1 MNRKNLFT
9 RTALAAIVGTISSQ
23 AGAAG
28 FQLNEYST
36 SALGRAF
43 SGEGVI
49 ADDASVGSRNPAAL
63 TMFDRPEISVGAILI
78 NPSVDVKGKSPL
90 TGTDTTAKDI
100 APSALVPNIHFVAP
114 INDKWAIGASGTT
127 NFGLAT
133 DFPNDY
139 PAGLIGGKTDLRTM
153 NLNLSTGYRVNNQFS
168 VGLGLNALYADAE
181 ITRHVGE
188 AGKVLGSQL
197 SNSSNP
203 QYQGLGKYLSSLSP
217 SDRFAQLKGDA
228 WGFGWNA
235 GLLYEFDE
243 GNRVSFTYRS
253 KIKVKFKDGEF
264 QSDLKTIPLPNGSSI
279 IGTEGGTIKGKLDL
293 NLPEIWEFAAY
304 HRVAPKWAV
313 HYNFAYTSW
322 SAFEELR
329 ATRKSDGQQLFKKE
343 EGFRDAW
350 RVALGTTYYHDDNW
364 TFRTGIAFDDSPVP
378 ADKRSISIP
387 DQDRFWLSAG
397 ATYAFNKD
405 MSVDVGLAYMHG
417 KKVTIKEKLSEDL
430 PLPAYEFESSGK
442 AWLYG
447 MNFNYRF

>member
-9 RTALAAIVGTISSQ
+9 RTALAAIVGAISSQ

-63 TMFDRPEISVGAILI
+63 TMFDRPEFSVGAIHI
-78 NPSVDVKGKSPL
+78 NPSVDIKGKSPL
-90 TGTDTTAKDI
+90 GAHTSTNAGDI
-100 APSALVPNIHFVAP
+100 ATSALVPNIHFVAP

-133 DFPNDY
+133 DFKKDY
-139 PAGLIGGKTDLRTM
+139 AAGIIGGKTDLKTM
-153 NLNLSTGYRVNNQFS
+153 NLNLSAGYRVNNQFS

-181 ITRHVGE
+181 ITRHAGE
-188 AGKVLGSQL
+188 LPGMI
-197 SNSSNP
+197 
-203 QYQGLGKYLSSLSP
+203 GLPIQP
-217 SDRFAQLKGDA
+217 SARVAQLKGDA

-243 GNRVSFTYRS
+243 GNRISFTYRS
-253 KIKVKFKDGEF
+253 KVKVKFKDGEY
-264 QSDLKTIPLPNGSSI
+264 QNDLPPLPALNDMGI
-279 IGTEGGTIKGKLDL
+279 IGTNGETIKGKLDL

-417 KKVTIKEKLSEDL
+417 KKVTIKEKLAET
-430 PLPAYEFESSGK
+430 PLSPTYEFESSGK

>member
-9 RTALAAIVGTISSQ
+9 RTALAALVGVISSQ

-63 TMFDRPEISVGAILI
+63 TMFDRPEFSVGAIHI
-78 NPSVDVKGKSPL
+78 NPSVDIKGNSPIGAHAS
-90 TGTDTTAKDI
+90 TNADDI

-133 DFPNDY
+133 DFKKDY
-139 PAGLIGGKTDLRTM
+139 TAGLIGGKTDLKTM
-153 NLNLSTGYRVNNQFS
+153 NLNLSAGYRVNNQFS

-181 ITRHVGE
+181 ITRHAGE
-188 AGKVLGSQL
+188 LPGMI
-197 SNSSNP
+197 
-203 QYQGLGKYLSSLSP
+203 GLPVSP
-217 SDRFAQLKGDA
+217 SARVAQLKGDA

-243 GNRVSFTYRS
+243 DNRVSFTYRS
-253 KIKVKFKDGEF
+253 KVKVKFKDGEF
-264 QSDLKTIPLPNGSSI
+264 QSDLKTIPLPGGNSI

-322 SAFEELR
+322 SEFKELR

-417 KKVTIKEKLSEDL
+417 KKVTIKEKLSEEL

>member
-9 RTALAAIVGTISSQ
+9 RTALAAIVGAISSQ

-63 TMFDRPEISVGAILI
+63 TMFDRPEISVGAIII
-78 NPSVDVKGKSPL
+78 NPGVDVKGKSPL

-133 DFPNDY
+133 DFPSDY
-139 PAGLIGGKTDLRTM
+139 PAGLIGGKTDLKTM
-153 NLNLSTGYRVNNQFS
+153 NLNLSAGYRVNNQLS

-188 AGKVLGSQL
+188 AGKVLGNKL
-197 SNSSNP
+197 P
-203 QYQGLGKYLSSLSP
+203 PPLGGYVSSLSP

-243 GNRVSFTYRS
+243 GNRISFTYRS
-253 KIKVKFKDGEF
+253 KVKVKFKDGEF

>member
-9 RTALAAIVGTISSQ
+9 RTVLAAVVGTISSQ

-63 TMFDRPEISVGAILI
+63 TMFDRPEISVGAIYI
-78 NPSVDVKGKSPL
+78 DPNVDIKGKSPL
-90 TGTDTTAKDI
+90 GSHADTSAKDI
-100 APSALVPNIHFVAP
+100 APSAVIPNIHFVSP
-114 INDKWAIGASGTT
+114 INEKWAIGLSGTT

-133 DFPNDY
+133 DFKKDY
-139 PAGLIGGKTDLRTM
+139 PAGLIGGKTDLKTM
-153 NLNLSTGYRVNNQFS
+153 NFNVSTGYRVNNKFS
-168 VGLGLNALYADAE
+168 VGLGLNAVYADAE

-188 AGKVLGSQL
+188 AGKILGPALASQ
-197 SNSSNP
+197 NP
-203 QYQGLGKYLSSLSP
+203 AYAPVGQYLSSLSP

-243 GNRVSFTYRS
+243 NNRVSFTYRS
-253 KIKVKFKDGEF
+253 KVKVKFKNGEY
-264 QSDLKTIPLPNGSSI
+264 QSDLKAIPQLEQFGI
-279 IGTEGGTIKGKLDL
+279 FGTGGDTIKGKLNLD
-293 NLPEIWEFAAY
+293 LPEIWEFAAY

-322 SAFEELR
+322 SAFEELK
-329 ATRKSDGQQLFKKE
+329 ATRKSDGKTLFQKD

-350 RVALGTTYYHDDNW
+350 RIAIGTTYYHNDNW
-364 TFRTGIAFDDSPVP
+364 TFRTGVAFDDSPVP
-378 ADKRSISIP
+378 ASKRSISIP

-397 ATYAFNKD
+397 TTYAFNKD
-405 MSVDVGLAYMHG
+405 MSVDVGVAYMHG
-417 KKVTIKEKLSEDL
+417 RKVHIKEKLSERL
-430 PLPAYEFESSGK
+430 PLPAYEFDSSGK

>member
-9 RTALAAIVGTISSQ
+9 RTALAAIVGAISSQ

-63 TMFDRPEISVGAILI
+63 TMFDRPEISVGAIII
-78 NPSVDVKGKSPL
+78 NPGVDVKGKSPL

-133 DFPNDY
+133 DFPSDY
-139 PAGLIGGKTDLRTM
+139 PAGLIGGKTDLKTM
-153 NLNLSTGYRVNNQFS
+153 NLNLSAGYRVNNQLS

-188 AGKVLGSQL
+188 AGKVLGNKL
-197 SNSSNP
+197 P
-203 QYQGLGKYLSSLSP
+203 PPLGGYVSSLSP

>member
-9 RTALAAIVGTISSQ
+9 RTALAAIVGAISSQ

-63 TMFDRPEISVGAILI
+63 TMFDRPEFSVGAILI
-78 NPSVDVKGKSPL
+78 NPGVDVKGKSPL

-133 DFPNDY
+133 DFKKDY
-139 PAGLIGGKTDLRTM
+139 AAGIIGGKTDLKTM
-153 NLNLSTGYRVNNQFS
+153 NLNLSAGYRVNNQFS

-181 ITRHVGE
+181 ITRHAGE
-188 AGKVLGSQL
+188 LPGMI
-197 SNSSNP
+197 
-203 QYQGLGKYLSSLSP
+203 GLPIQP
-217 SDRFAQLKGDA
+217 SARVAQLKGDA

-243 GNRVSFTYRS
+243 GNRISFTYRS
-253 KIKVKFKDGEF
+253 KVKVKFKDGEY
-264 QSDLKTIPLPNGSSI
+264 QNDLPPLPALNDMGI
-279 IGTEGGTIKGKLDL
+279 IGTNGETIKGKLDL

-417 KKVTIKEKLSEDL
+417 KKVTIKEKLAET
-430 PLPAYEFESSGK
+430 PLSPTYEFESSGK

>member
-9 RTALAAIVGTISSQ
+9 RTALAAIVGAISSQ

-63 TMFDRPEISVGAILI
+63 TMFDRPEISVGAIII
-78 NPSVDVKGKSPL
+78 NPGVDVKGKSPL

-133 DFPNDY
+133 DFPSDY
-139 PAGLIGGKTDLRTM
+139 PAGLIGGKTDLKTM
-153 NLNLSTGYRVNNQFS
+153 NLNLSAGYRVNNQLS

-188 AGKVLGSQL
+188 AGKVLGNKL
-197 SNSSNP
+197 P
-203 QYQGLGKYLSSLSP
+203 PPLGGYVSSLSP

-253 KIKVKFKDGEF
+253 KVKVKFKDGEY
-264 QSDLKTIPLPNGSSI
+264 QSDLRPIPQLEEMGIVGTNG
-279 IGTEGGTIKGKLDL
+279 ETIKGKLDL

>member
-9 RTALAAIVGTISSQ
+9 RTALAAIVGAISSQ

-63 TMFDRPEISVGAILI
+63 TMFDRPEFSVGAIHI
-78 NPSVDVKGKSPL
+78 NPSVDIKGKSPL
-90 TGTDTTAKDI
+90 TGASTNAGDI

-133 DFPNDY
+133 DFKKDY
-139 PAGLIGGKTDLRTM
+139 AAGIIGGKTDLKTM
-153 NLNLSTGYRVNNQFS
+153 NLNLSAGYRVNNQFS

-181 ITRHVGE
+181 ITRHAGE
-188 AGKVLGSQL
+188 LPGMI
-197 SNSSNP
+197 
-203 QYQGLGKYLSSLSP
+203 GLPVSP
-217 SDRFAQLKGDA
+217 SARVAQLKGDA

-253 KIKVKFKDGEF
+253 KIKVKFKDGEY
-264 QSDLKTIPLPNGSSI
+264 QNDLPPSPILDNLGI
-279 IGTEGGTIKGKLDL
+279 IGTNGQTIPGKLDL

-417 KKVTIKEKLSEDL
+417 KKVTIREKLAES
-430 PLPAYEFESSGK
+430 PLSPTYEFESSGK

>member
-9 RTALAAIVGTISSQ
+9 RTALAAIVGAISSQ

-63 TMFDRPEISVGAILI
+63 TMFDRPEFSVGAIHI
-78 NPSVDVKGKSPL
+78 NPSVDIKGKSPL
-90 TGTDTTAKDI
+90 TGASTNAGDI

-133 DFPNDY
+133 DFKKDY
-139 PAGLIGGKTDLRTM
+139 AAGIIGGKTDLKTM
-153 NLNLSTGYRVNNQFS
+153 NLNLSAGYRVNNQFS

-181 ITRHVGE
+181 ITRHAGE
-188 AGKVLGSQL
+188 LPGMLNLPV
-197 SNSSNP
+197 
-203 QYQGLGKYLSSLSP
+203 SP
-217 SDRFAQLKGDA
+217 SARVAQLKGDA

-253 KIKVKFKDGEF
+253 KIKVKFKDGEY
-264 QSDLKTIPLPNGSSI
+264 QNDLPPSPILDNLGI
-279 IGTEGGTIKGKLDL
+279 IGTNGQTIPGKLDL

-350 RVALGTTYYHDDNW
+350 RVALGTTYYHNDNW

-397 ATYAFNKD
+397 TTYAFNKD

-417 KKVTIKEKLSEDL
+417 KKVTIKEKLAES
-430 PLPAYEFESSGK
+430 PLSPTYEFESSGK

>member
-9 RTALAAIVGTISSQ
+9 RTALAAIVGAISSQ

-63 TMFDRPEISVGAILI
+63 TMFDRPEFSVGAIHI
-78 NPSVDVKGKSPL
+78 NPSVDIKGKSPL
-90 TGTDTTAKDI
+90 TGASTNAGDI

-133 DFPNDY
+133 DFKKDY
-139 PAGLIGGKTDLRTM
+139 AAGIIGGKTDLKTM
-153 NLNLSTGYRVNNQFS
+153 NLNLSAGYRVNNQFS

-181 ITRHVGE
+181 ITRHAGE
-188 AGKVLGSQL
+188 LPGMLNLPV
-197 SNSSNP
+197 
-203 QYQGLGKYLSSLSP
+203 SP
-217 SDRFAQLKGDA
+217 SARVAQLKGDA

-253 KIKVKFKDGEF
+253 KIKVKFKDGEY
-264 QSDLKTIPLPNGSSI
+264 QNDLPPLPALDSMGI
-279 IGTEGGTIKGKLDL
+279 IGTSGQTIPGKLDL

-350 RVALGTTYYHDDNW
+350 RVALGTTYYHNDNW

-397 ATYAFNKD
+397 TTYAFNKD

-417 KKVTIKEKLSEDL
+417 KKVTIKEKLAES
-430 PLPAYEFESSGK
+430 PLSPTYEFESSGK

>member
-9 RTALAAIVGTISSQ
+9 RTALAAIVGAISSQ

-63 TMFDRPEISVGAILI
+63 TMFDRPEFSVGAIHI
-78 NPSVDVKGKSPL
+78 NPSVDIKGQSPI
-90 TGTDTTAKDI
+90 GTHASTNAGDI

-133 DFPNDY
+133 DFKKDY
-139 PAGLIGGKTDLRTM
+139 AAGLIGGKTDLKTM
-153 NLNLSTGYRVNNQFS
+153 NLNLSAGYRVNNQFS

-181 ITRHVGE
+181 ITRHAGE
-188 AGKVLGSQL
+188 LPGLLGL
-197 SNSSNP
+197 P
-203 QYQGLGKYLSSLSP
+203 VSP
-217 SDRFAQLKGDA
+217 SARVAQLKGDA

-253 KIKVKFKDGEF
+253 KVKVKFKDGEY
-264 QSDLKTIPLPNGSSI
+264 QNDLPPLPMLDNLGIVATNGD
-279 IGTEGGTIKGKLDL
+279 TIKGKLDL

-304 HRVAPKWAV
+304 HRVAPKWAI

-322 SAFEELR
+322 SEFKELR

-417 KKVTIKEKLSEDL
+417 KKVTIKEKLAET
-430 PLPAYEFESSGK
+430 PLSPTYEFESSGK

>member
-9 RTALAAIVGTISSQ
+9 RTALAALVGVISSQ

-63 TMFDRPEISVGAILI
+63 TMFDRPEFSVGAIHI
-78 NPSVDVKGKSPL
+78 NPSVDIKGKSPL
-90 TGTDTTAKDI
+90 TGASTNAGDI

-133 DFPNDY
+133 DFKKDY
-139 PAGLIGGKTDLRTM
+139 AAGIIGGKTDLKTM
-153 NLNLSTGYRVNNQFS
+153 NLNLSAGYRVNNQFS

-181 ITRHVGE
+181 ITRHAGE
-188 AGKVLGSQL
+188 LPGMLGL
-197 SNSSNP
+197 P
-203 QYQGLGKYLSSLSP
+203 VSP
-217 SDRFAQLKGDA
+217 SARVAQLKGDA

-253 KIKVKFKDGEF
+253 KVKVKFKDGEY
-264 QSDLKTIPLPNGSSI
+264 QNDLPPMPALDAMGI
-279 IGTEGGTIKGKLDL
+279 IGTNGETIKGKLDL

-322 SAFEELR
+322 SSFEELK
-329 ATRKSDGQQLFKKE
+329 ATRKSDGQQLFRKE

-397 ATYAFNKD
+397 TTYAFNKD

-417 KKVTIKEKLSEDL
+417 KKVTIKEKLAETPIS
-430 PLPAYEFESSGK
+430 PTYEFESSGK

>member
-9 RTALAAIVGTISSQ
+9 RTALAAIVGAISSQ

-63 TMFDRPEISVGAILI
+63 TMFDRPEFSVGAIHI
-78 NPSVDVKGKSPL
+78 NPSVDIKGKSPL
-90 TGTDTTAKDI
+90 GAHTSTNAGDI

-133 DFPNDY
+133 DFKKDY
-139 PAGLIGGKTDLRTM
+139 AAGIIGGKTDLKTM
-153 NLNLSTGYRVNNQFS
+153 NLNLSAGYRVNNQFS

-181 ITRHVGE
+181 ITRHAGE
-188 AGKVLGSQL
+188 LPGMI
-197 SNSSNP
+197 
-203 QYQGLGKYLSSLSP
+203 GLPIQP
-217 SDRFAQLKGDA
+217 SARVAQLKGDA

-243 GNRVSFTYRS
+243 GNRISFTYRS
-253 KIKVKFKDGEF
+253 KVKVKFKDGEY
-264 QSDLKTIPLPNGSSI
+264 QNDLPPLPALNDMGIIDTNG
-279 IGTEGGTIKGKLDL
+279 ETIKGKLDL

-417 KKVTIKEKLSEDL
+417 KKVTIKEKLAET
-430 PLPAYEFESSGK
+430 PLSPTYEFESSGK

>member
-9 RTALAAIVGTISSQ
+9 RTALAAIVGAISSQ

-63 TMFDRPEISVGAILI
+63 TMFDRPEFSVGAIHI
-78 NPSVDVKGKSPL
+78 NPSVDIKGQSPI
-90 TGTDTTAKDI
+90 GTHASTNAGDI

-133 DFPNDY
+133 DFKKDY
-139 PAGLIGGKTDLRTM
+139 AAGIIGGKTDLKTM
-153 NLNLSTGYRVNNQFS
+153 NLNLSAGYRVNNQFS

-181 ITRHVGE
+181 ITRHAGE
-188 AGKVLGSQL
+188 LPGMLGL
-197 SNSSNP
+197 P
-203 QYQGLGKYLSSLSP
+203 ISP
-217 SDRFAQLKGDA
+217 SARVAQLKGDA

-253 KIKVKFKDGEF
+253 KIKVKFKDGEY
-264 QSDLKTIPLPNGSSI
+264 QNDLPPRPDLDAMGI
-279 IGTEGGTIKGKLDL
+279 IGTNGQTIPGKLDL

-350 RVALGTTYYHDDNW
+350 RVALGTTYYHNDNW

-397 ATYAFNKD
+397 TTYAFNKD

-417 KKVTIKEKLSEDL
+417 KKVTIKEKLAETPIS
-430 PLPAYEFESSGK
+430 PTYEFESSGK

>member
-9 RTALAAIVGTISSQ
+9 RTALAAFVGAISSQ

-63 TMFDRPEISVGAILI
+63 TMFDRPEFSVGAIHI
-78 NPSVDVKGKSPL
+78 NPSVDIKGKSPL
-90 TGTDTTAKDI
+90 TGANTSADDI

-133 DFPNDY
+133 DFKKDY
-139 PAGLIGGKTDLRTM
+139 PAGVIGGKTDLKTM
-153 NLNLSTGYRVNNQFS
+153 NLNLAAGYRVNNQFS

-181 ITRHVGE
+181 ITRHAGE
-188 AGKVLGSQL
+188 L
-197 SNSSNP
+197 P
-203 QYQGLGKYLSSLSP
+203 GLIGFPVSP
-217 SDRFAQLKGDA
+217 SARVAQLKGDA

-243 GNRVSFTYRS
+243 DNRVSFTYRS
-253 KIKVKFKDGEF
+253 KVKVKFNDGEY
-264 QSDLKTIPLPNGSSI
+264 QNDLPPHPTLEGIGI
-279 IGTEGGTIKGKLDL
+279 IGTNGETVAGKLDL

-322 SAFEELR
+322 STFEELR
-329 ATRKSDGQQLFKKE
+329 ATRKSDGQQLFIKE

-350 RVALGTTYYHDDNW
+350 RMAIGTTYYHNDNW
-364 TFRTGIAFDDSPVP
+364 TFRTGVAFDDSPVP
-378 ADKRSISIP
+378 ANKRSISIP

-417 KKVTIKEKLSEDL
+417 RKVNIKEKLSENA
-430 PLPAYEFESSGK
+430 PLPPYEFDATGK

>member
-9 RTALAAIVGTISSQ
+9 RTALAAIVGAISSQ

-63 TMFDRPEISVGAILI
+63 TMFDRPEFSVGAIHI
-78 NPSVDVKGKSPL
+78 NPSVDIKGKSPL
-90 TGTDTTAKDI
+90 GAHTSTNAGDI

-133 DFPNDY
+133 DFKKDY
-139 PAGLIGGKTDLRTM
+139 AAGIIGGKTDLKTM
-153 NLNLSTGYRVNNQFS
+153 NLNLSAGYRVNNQFS

-181 ITRHVGE
+181 ITRHAGE
-188 AGKVLGSQL
+188 LPGMIGLPIQ
-197 SNSSNP
+197 SSA
-203 QYQGLGKYLSSLSP
+203 
-217 SDRFAQLKGDA
+217 RVAQLKGDA

-243 GNRVSFTYRS
+243 GNRISFTYRS
-253 KIKVKFKDGEF
+253 KVKVKFKDGEY
-264 QSDLKTIPLPNGSSI
+264 QNDLPPLPALNDMGI
-279 IGTEGGTIKGKLDL
+279 IGTNGETIKGKLDL

-417 KKVTIKEKLSEDL
+417 KKVTIKEKLAET
-430 PLPAYEFESSGK
+430 PLSPTYEFESSGK

>member
-63 TMFDRPEISVGAILI
+63 TMFDRPEFSVGAILI
-78 NPSVDVKGKSPL
+78 NPGVDVKGKSPL

-133 DFPNDY
+133 DFPDDY
-139 PAGLIGGKTDLRTM
+139 PAGLIGGKTDLKTM
-153 NLNLSTGYRVNNQFS
+153 NLNLSAGYRVNNQFS

-188 AGKVLGSQL
+188 AGKVLGGALSKKPGMEQL
-197 SNSSNP
+197 
-203 QYQGLGKYLSSLSP
+203 GGYLSSLP
-217 SDRFAQLKGDA
+217 ANARFAQLKGDA

-243 GNRVSFTYRS
+243 DNRVSFTYRS
-253 KIKVKFKDGEF
+253 KVKVKFKDGDY
-264 QSDLKTIPLPNGSSI
+264 QSDLRSIPQLEGMGIVGTNG
-279 IGTEGGTIKGKLDL
+279 ETIKGKLDL

-322 SAFEELR
+322 SAFEELK

>member
-9 RTALAAIVGTISSQ
+9 RTALAAIVGAISSQ

-63 TMFDRPEISVGAILI
+63 TMFDRPEFSVGAIHI
-78 NPSVDVKGKSPL
+78 NPSVDIKGQSPI
-90 TGTDTTAKDI
+90 GTHASTNAGDI

-133 DFPNDY
+133 DFKKDY
-139 PAGLIGGKTDLRTM
+139 AAGIIGGKTDLKTM
-153 NLNLSTGYRVNNQFS
+153 NLNLSAGYRVNNQFS

-181 ITRHVGE
+181 ITRHAGE
-188 AGKVLGSQL
+188 LPGMLGL
-197 SNSSNP
+197 P
-203 QYQGLGKYLSSLSP
+203 VSP
-217 SDRFAQLKGDA
+217 SARVAQLKGDA

-253 KIKVKFKDGEF
+253 KIKVKFKDGEY
-264 QSDLKTIPLPNGSSI
+264 QNDLPPLPALDGMGI
-279 IGTEGGTIKGKLDL
+279 IGTNGQTIPGKLDL

-397 ATYAFNKD
+397 TTYAFNKD

-417 KKVTIKEKLSEDL
+417 KKVTIKEKLAES
-430 PLPAYEFESSGK
+430 PLSPTYEFESSGK